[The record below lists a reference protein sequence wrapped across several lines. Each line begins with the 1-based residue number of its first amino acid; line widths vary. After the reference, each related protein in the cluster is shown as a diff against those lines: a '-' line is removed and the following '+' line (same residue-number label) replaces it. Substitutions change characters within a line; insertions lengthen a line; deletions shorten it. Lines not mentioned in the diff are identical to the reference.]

1 MDRKIKI
8 WIRNEYP
15 GSISESLEANFW
27 VGDED
32 QGSGIFFTLNPGSEM
47 DKFGSGIRDKHP
59 RSANTEYHT
68 AAHDSIKQIGMS
80 QKYHFNKM

>member
-47 DKFGSGIRDKHP
+47 DKFGSGIR
-59 RSANTEYHT
+59 A
-68 AAHDSIKQIGMS
+68 
-80 QKYHFNKM
+80 